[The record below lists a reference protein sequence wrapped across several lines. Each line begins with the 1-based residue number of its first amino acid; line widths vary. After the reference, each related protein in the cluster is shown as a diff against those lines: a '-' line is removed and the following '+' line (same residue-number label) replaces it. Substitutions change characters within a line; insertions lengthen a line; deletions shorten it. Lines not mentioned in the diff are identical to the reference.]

1 LGVHPLHYGIV
12 MVLNLVI
19 GLITPPFGVC
29 LFAVSALSGCT
40 VEEIS
45 RECFP
50 FIMVNIGVLF
60 LITYFPDLVL
70 IVPRLLGLA

>member
-1 LGVHPLHYGIV
+1 
-12 MVLNLVI
+12 MVVNLVI

-40 VEEIS
+40 VEEVS

-50 FIMVNIGVLF
+50 FIMLNIGVLF

-70 IVPRLLGLA
+70 FVPRLLGLA